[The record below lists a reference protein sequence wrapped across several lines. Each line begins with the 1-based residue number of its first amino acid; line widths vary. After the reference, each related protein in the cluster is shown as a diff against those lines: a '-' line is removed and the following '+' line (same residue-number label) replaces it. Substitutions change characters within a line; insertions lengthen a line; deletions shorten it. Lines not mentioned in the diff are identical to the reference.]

1 MEEKKKNVI
10 IEAIRGNLVPII
22 FAVLC
27 FLSYKISGQTLSF
40 VLTEAVARVG
50 RNAILIL
57 SLILPVIC
65 GMGLNFSI
73 VLGAMAGEVG
83 LIVITT
89 SNIDGFPGILV
100 ALLIGTVVA
109 IVLGFLTG
117 KLFNKVKGQE
127 MITGMILGFFA
138 VGVYDLIFM
147 FFVGTI
153 IPMNDPEIMLEGTN
167 AAGET
172 VYVGLRNTIE
182 LHSATKY
189 AIDNLWKM
197 MFVKL
202 LPYLIIGFLA
212 AAILLMLFR
221 VKKQGLTVKA
231 ALRKS
236 LVFYILSAAFLVL
249 YILIKTV
256 KSVYAAFFI
265 LQIPIGTAI
274 FIILVCLLVVFL
286 MKTKLGRDIR
296 TCGQDMNVAMAS
308 GIDVD
313 KTRILAT
320 MISTVIAAWG
330 QVVFLQNIGNIQT
343 YNSHEQVGTY
353 AVAAILVGGASTD
366 KATIGQ
372 VFTGAVL
379 FHILFFMTPLAATK
393 IFNDSQMGEFFRVFL
408 CYGIIAIS
416 LMLYALKKHREFLRR
431 LEEERLKAKER
442 AA

>member
-1 MEEKKKNVI
+1 MEEKKKNVF
-10 IEAIRGNLVPII
+10 IEAIRANLVPII

-27 FLSYKISGQTLSF
+27 YLSYKISGQTLSF
-40 VLTEAVARVG
+40 VLSEAVARVG

-57 SLILPVIC
+57 SLILPVVC

-89 SNIDGFPGILV
+89 NYIDGFPGILL

-153 IPMNDPEIMLEGTN
+153 IPMHDPEIMLEGTN

-172 VYVGLRNTIE
+172 TYVGLRNTIE
-182 LHSATKY
+182 LHGPTKY

-202 LPYLIIGFLA
+202 LPWLIIGFLA
-212 AAILLMLFR
+212 AAVLLMLYR
-221 VKKQGLTVKA
+221 MKKRGLTVKEA
-231 ALRKS
+231 FRKS
-236 LVFYILSAAFLVL
+236 LVFYILSIAFLVL
-249 YILIKTV
+249 HILIKNV
-256 KSVYAAFFI
+256 KAVYAAFFI

-320 MISTVIAAWG
+320 IISTVIASWG
-330 QVVFLQNIGNIQT
+330 QIVFLQNIGNIQT

-379 FHILFFMTPLAATK
+379 FHILFFMSPLAATV

-416 LMLYALKKHREFLRR
+416 LMLYALKKIREYKKR
-431 LEEERLKAKER
+431 LEEERKKAEQR